1 MAIAP
6 PGGWIVLCSAA
17 DASALWVYERLRA
30 RGRAPVSLLFVEA
43 LAHAAV
49 RWEHRVGARDATLTL
64 TTADGRRLCGAD
76 VGAVLNR
83 LVSAPL
89 AVVDA
94 AEPEDRDYARSELT
108 AFAASWLRT
117 LSATVVN
124 APHPHGL
131 CGRWRQPLE
140 WRALAAR
147 AGLIAAPLRLASA
160 GPDMPRPLGFGDE
173 PGTTTLLA
181 VDGRILHAGVPSAV
195 QRASA
200 HLGRLCATRI
210 LGLRFDGIDPA
221 RSGWRFLDATP
232 YPHLSLAGDTGVAA
246 LEGALGA

>member
-1 MAIAP
+1 MAVAP

-30 RGRAPVSLLFVEA
+30 RARAPVSLLFVEA
-43 LAHAAV
+43 LAHAAI
-49 RWEHRVGARDATLTL
+49 RWEHRVGARGATLTL
-64 TTADGRRLCGAD
+64 TTGDGRRLCGAD

-94 AEPEDRDYARSELT
+94 AQPEDRDYARNELT

-117 LSATVVN
+117 LSARVVN

-140 WRALAAR
+140 WRSLAAR
-147 AGLIAAPLRLASA
+147 AGLIAAPLRLASVGA
-160 GPDMPRPLGFGDE
+160 DMPQLVGFGDQL
-173 PGTTTLLA
+173 GTTTVLA
-181 VDGRILHAGVPSAV
+181 VDGRILHAGVPSAM
-195 QRASA
+195 QRACAQLS
-200 HLGRLCATRI
+200 RLCATRV
-210 LGLRFDGIDPA
+210 LGLRFDGSDPA
-221 RSGWRFLDATP
+221 RGWRFLDATP
-232 YPHLSLAGDTGVAA
+232 YPDLSLAGEAGVAA
-246 LEGALGA
+246 LEAALDA